1 MSVHVI
7 YYKDGAKMMRPVL
20 SRPAYLALRNSGN
33 QVQMVAAIREGDT
46 SLKHKLV
53 QMNYSC
59 LPNEDGSL
67 KGSKTMSTTV
77 GMDIDWTPS
86 LVTPEGEEQMAVS
99 KEEWLKKVPELVMGK
114 KDELGLLMLEC
125 SATKGYHLVFRR
137 RPEMSQ
143 EENLRWASDL
153 LGVAYDKGA
162 KDITRVFFTTTA
174 SEEDLIYLDDEIF
187 KTDTDPSK
195 DPGRPTPDLAR
206 PQQRSSASVTQ
217 DGLTFSQPV
226 DTFATREG
234 RGEAGAEGA
243 AEKSRGQESL
253 PSRGD
258 LEGSEGSVECS
269 YPLTYHGIPF
279 SSIIKKYWDLFNDGK
294 EPSEGDRNV
303 LTFELAVTLRSICGY
318 DLGKMMQVI
327 PNYWKDT
334 PPALPIRE
342 GAECFADSTSQGS
355 QVITPLP
362 HREGQGG
369 ESEWIQ
375 TLSNALK
382 EPKRGMP
389 FRLKQ
394 VLQALKSQQ
403 AVKACGGTL
412 TSPPPMPKKLPPLV
426 KLLTK
431 NVPGFYK
438 PAVASAVFP
447 ALGAHLHGV
456 RFRYWDNVE
465 HEATFMN
472 VLIGRQSI
480 GKGSI
485 KKPIEYIMEDIRQ
498 RDIPNRQREAE
509 WKQKNPS
516 AKQKKEPRP
525 TDICIQMLIDNLT
538 DAVFNQRIVDA
549 HNNGERYIYTLVD
562 EIEALKKVTSRG
574 TVDEVGL
581 LIRKAFDNSLA
592 GQERVGADSVSGIAP
607 LRWNFN
613 ASTTPP
619 NACKFFYKMVNDG
632 TVSRLDIATIIKADD
647 DDDTAP
653 ILGIYDH
660 SFAQELKPYIDRLEA
675 ASGLIECPQ
684 ARKLSMEM
692 RSENADSA
700 TLYDSEAYRILSYRA
715 NVIAWLKG
723 MVLYVAHGCKWSR
736 EIADFVRWS
745 QQYNLWC
752 KMLYFGKQLEKE
764 LREEVEMQRQ
774 SGPQNLLDKLADEFT
789 REEYRQMRQ
798 AQGRSG
804 SGDATLRSWVKRGH
818 IVFDEVSGRYCKT
831 HTVASLQRCSS

>member
-20 SRPAYLALRNSGN
+20 SRPEYLALRNGGD
-33 QVQMVAAIREGDT
+33 QVQTVAAIREGDT

-77 GMDIDWTPS
+77 GMDIDHLTA
-86 LVTPEGEEQMAVS
+86 EEMPVV
-99 KEEWLKKVPELVMGK
+99 KERILQK
-114 KDELGLLMLEC
+114 KDELGLGMLEE
-125 SATKGYHLVFRR
+125 SARGYGYHLVFQR
-137 RPEMSQ
+137 RPDLTQ
-143 EENLRWASDL
+143 EENLKWASEL
-153 LGVAYDKGA
+153 LGVTFDKGA
-162 KDITRVFFTTTA
+162 KDITRVFFTTTEA
-174 SEEDLIYLDDEIF
+174 ELLFLDDAIF
-187 KTDTDPSK
+187 EVAQADVTALQCDSSPNTTSESGNHETTEAAKCDADAKYNGVLFK
-195 DPGRPTPDLAR
+195 D
-206 PQQRSSASVTQ
+206 
-217 DGLTFSQPV
+217 
-226 DTFATREG
+226 
-234 RGEAGAEGA
+234 
-243 AEKSRGQESL
+243 
-253 PSRGD
+253 
-258 LEGSEGSVECS
+258 
-269 YPLTYHGIPF
+269 
-279 SSIIKKYWDLFNDGK
+279 IIAKYWELFNDGK
-294 EPSEGDRNV
+294 EPVEGDRNV

-318 DLGKMMQVI
+318 DLKKMMQVI
-327 PNYWKDT
+327 PNYWKDS

-382 EPKRGMP
+382 EPRRGMP

-412 TSPPPMPKKLPPLV
+412 TSPPPMPKRLPPLV

-431 NVPGFYK
+431 NVPWFYK

-472 VLIGRQSI
+472 ILIGRQSI
-480 GKGSI
+480 GKGTI

-509 WKQKNPS
+509 WKQKNPG
-516 AKQKKEPRP
+516 AKQKKDPRP

-549 HNNGERYIYTLVD
+549 HNNGERYIYTIVD
-562 EIEALKKVTSRG
+562 EIEALKKVTSKG

-581 LIRKAFDNSLA
+581 AHPQGIRQQPRRS
-592 GQERVGADSVSGIAP
+592 GARGSRQRQWHRSAAVE
-607 LRWNFN
+607 LQ
-613 ASTTPP
+613 
-619 NACKFFYKMVNDG
+619 
-632 TVSRLDIATIIKADD
+632 RLDD
-647 DDDTAP
+647 
-653 ILGIYDH
+653 
-660 SFAQELKPYIDRLEA
+660 
-675 ASGLIECPQ
+675 AS
-684 ARKLSMEM
+684 
-692 RSENADSA
+692 
-700 TLYDSEAYRILSYRA
+700 
-715 NVIAWLKG
+715 
-723 MVLYVAHGCKWSR
+723 
-736 EIADFVRWS
+736 
-745 QQYNLWC
+745 
-752 KMLYFGKQLEKE
+752 
-764 LREEVEMQRQ
+764 QR
-774 SGPQNLLDKLADEFT
+774 P
-789 REEYRQMRQ
+789 
-798 AQGRSG
+798 
-804 SGDATLRSWVKRGH
+804 
-818 IVFDEVSGRYCKT
+818 
-831 HTVASLQRCSS
+831 